1 MRSWRREDPLLWL
14 CPILLWLL
22 GLAELLSLSRG
33 SSYPIELCNRQ
44 LAIGIVGVGL
54 SFGISKLAWQTI
66 AKFVPI
72 VLALATCSL
81 MATLWMGTTINGAE
95 RWLSLG
101 PLGSFQPSE
110 LAKLLS
116 ILYTARIMS
125 LAPSVKAGLIKVLAL
140 VGTLAGLI
148 FCQPDLG
155 TALVLTASCL
165 LLALI
170 AGAPWKPILGLGAAG
185 ITIAPFILSDYQ
197 WERLHIFISP
207 GSDLDGT
214 GWNLEQSK
222 IAIGSGG
229 LLGKGAFQ
237 GLQGPLGFLPE
248 AHSDFIFSA
257 LSEEFG
263 FLASL
268 LVVLL
273 LATIVGRLFRHGRNT
288 SLPQRRLVL
297 IGLGLHFALHG
308 ILNLAMT
315 VGIVPVTG
323 SPLPFMSYG
332 GTALLLNFC
341 AIGLAQG
348 ILRDSRQV

>member
-22 GLAELLSLSRG
+22 GLAELLSLSRS
-33 SSYPIELCNRQ
+33 SSYPIELCHRQ
-44 LAIGIVGVGL
+44 LAIGIAGLGL
-54 SFGISKLAWQTI
+54 SIGISKLAWQTI

-72 VLALATCSL
+72 ALAFATCSL
-81 MATLWMGTTINGAE
+81 IATLWVGTTINGAE

-110 LAKLLS
+110 LAKLVS

-125 LAPSVKAGLIKVLAL
+125 LAPSVKAGLYKVLVL

-155 TALVLTASCL
+155 TALVLTTSCL

-170 AGAPWKPILGLGAAG
+170 AGAPWKPIVGLGTLG
-185 ITIAPFILSDYQ
+185 ITIVPFFLSGYQ
-197 WERLHIFISP
+197 WKRLQIFISP
-207 GSDLDGT
+207 RSDLGGA

-229 LLGKGAFQ
+229 LAGKGAFQ

-268 LVVLL
+268 LVILL
-273 LATIVGRLFRHGRNT
+273 LATIVGRLFMQGRTT

-297 IGLGLHFALHG
+297 IGLGLHFAIHG